1 MRWSLLSNDTVV
13 FLGTAPFAL
22 PSLQM
27 LFDHGFNLA
36 GVITRP
42 DRPAGRGKKISFPP
56 VKEKALEYGQ
66 NIFQPR
72 SKAEL
77 EDTIKEI
84 KPRILASV
92 AYGMILPAE
101 ALAVPSLGAI
111 NVHPSLLPAYRGAAP
126 IQRTLLA
133 GERSTGISIFFMSS
147 RMDAGDIIL
156 QEEIRIDPRE
166 TFGVLYDRLAVLGAE
181 KLRSAL
187 ELVMEGK
194 ASRTPQDD
202 ELATYAPPLSPADE
216 IIDWSKSALQI
227 ANQIRALDPYPGA
240 YTRFRGK
247 RLKVWKAFPENL
259 EDVSG
264 PPYSPGTVCR
274 LEKDFFAVATANNPL
289 KILEL
294 QPEGK
299 KRMAAGDFLKGNRLG
314 VGEIF
319 E

>member
-1 MRWSLLSNDTVV
+1 LSNDTLV

-27 LFDHGFNLA
+27 LFDRGFNLA

-42 DRPAGRGKKISFPP
+42 DRPAGRGKIISFPP
-56 VKEKALEYGQ
+56 VKETALKYNQ

-77 EDTIKEI
+77 ESIIKEL
-84 KPRILASV
+84 KPQIMVSV

-133 GERSTGISIFFMSS
+133 GEESTGISIFFMSS

-156 QEEIRIDPRE
+156 QEKVGIEPEE
-166 TFGVLYDRLAVLGAE
+166 TFGALYDRLAVLGAE
-181 KLRSAL
+181 KLREAL
-187 ELVMEGK
+187 ELVVGGK
-194 ASRTPQDD
+194 APRLPQDD
-202 ELATYAPPLSPADE
+202 GQATYAPPLSPEDE
-216 IIDWSKSALQI
+216 IIVWPKDALQI

-240 YTRFRGK
+240 YTHFRGK
-247 RLKVWKAFPENL
+247 RLKIWKAVPEKQ
-259 EDVSG
+259 EDAGFSHT
-264 PPYSPGTVCR
+264 PGTICR
-274 LEKDFFAVATANNPL
+274 VEKDFFAVATAKNPL

-299 KRMAAGDFLKGNRLG
+299 KRMAVGDFLKGNRLR
-314 VGEIF
+314 VGETF
-319 E
+319 G

>member
-1 MRWSLLSNDTVV
+1 MSNDTLV

-27 LFDHGFNLA
+27 LIDCGFNPA
-36 GVITRP
+36 GIITRP

-56 VKEKALEYGQ
+56 VKEMALENNL

-77 EDTIKEI
+77 ESIIREL

-92 AYGMILPAE
+92 AYGMILPPGVLE
-101 ALAVPSLGAI
+101 VPALGAV

-133 GERSTGISIFFMSS
+133 GEELTGVSVFFMSAG
-147 RMDAGDIIL
+147 MDDGDIIL
-156 QEEIRIDPRE
+156 QEEVRVGPEE
-166 TFGVLYDRLAVLGAE
+166 TFGSLYDRLAVLGAE
-181 KLRSAL
+181 KLRESL
-187 ELVMEGK
+187 ELVAGGK
-194 ASRTPQDD
+194 APRIPQDD
-202 ELATYAPPLSPADE
+202 GQASYAPPLTPGDE
-216 IIDWSKSALQI
+216 IIVWSKDALRI

-240 YTRFRGK
+240 YTYYRGK
-247 RLKVWKAFPENL
+247 RLKIWKAFTERTGDLPEPSSL
-259 EDVSG
+259 
-264 PPYSPGTVCR
+264 PGTICR
-274 LEKDFFAVATANNPL
+274 VEKDFFAVAAAKNLL

-299 KRMAAGDFLKGNRLG
+299 KRMAAGDFLKGNRLE

-319 E
+319 G